1 MRKSNEFFSPGW
13 LIAGISASALFG
25 ILVPDRHFQAAFAD
39 GLMVA
44 GASLLGIAW
53 LLYLRA
59 DGLRVLPARDAKA
72 KMPEPGAAPS
82 HVPPLPGADGPGS
95 EAYMKLEEAERKLRD
110 RIAGADSGSG
120 KGSRVLARKSSLRI
134 AVSGGILFV
143 LSLVLQYA
151 APVLSAL

>member
-1 MRKSNEFFSPGW
+1 MRKSNEFFNPGW

-25 ILVPDRHFQAAFAD
+25 ILVPDRHFPAAFAD

-44 GASLLGIAW
+44 GASLLAIAW
-53 LLYLRA
+53 LLHLRA
-59 DGLRVLPARDAKA
+59 DGLRILPTRGVKA
-72 KMPEPGAAPS
+72 KIPEPGAAPLP
-82 HVPPLPGADGPGS
+82 VPPLPGADGPES
-95 EAYMKLEEAERKLRD
+95 EAYLKLEEAERKLRD
-110 RIAGADSGSG
+110 RIAGADSGSD
-120 KGSRVLARKSSLRI
+120 KESRVLMRKSSLRM